1 MKKRNYFLLT
11 AVAFVAVLNL
21 FLSINGQ
28 SLSSGLKLLTVE
40 AIANAEY
47 NPTAPL
53 DKRYVPHGCGIETKV
68 IVGEYPDGRPI
79 IQTIY
84 ERGQSATCESGF
96 SSCTPYECTK
106 ILKP

>member
-28 SLSSGLKLLTVE
+28 SLSSGLKLLGVE

-47 NPTAPL
+47 NPTEPL
-53 DKRYVPHGCGIETKV
+53 DKRYNTYYCGIITEV
-68 IVGEYPDGRPI
+68 IVGWEPDGTPI
-79 IQTIY
+79 TQKIA
-84 ERGQSATCESGF
+84 EEGRGATCGIGVSR
-96 SSCTPYECTK
+96 CTPYECTK

>member
-40 AIANAEY
+40 AIANTEV
-47 NPTAPL
+47 NKDGKGTL
-53 DKRYVPHGCGIETKV
+53 KSLGCGVLTEY
-68 IVGEYPDGRPI
+68 IVGHDPDGNPI
-79 IQTIY
+79 TEKHY
-84 ERGQSATCESGF
+84 ESGEMGGCEPYGNN
-96 SSCTPYECTK
+96 SCTPYECIRK
-106 ILKP
+106 L